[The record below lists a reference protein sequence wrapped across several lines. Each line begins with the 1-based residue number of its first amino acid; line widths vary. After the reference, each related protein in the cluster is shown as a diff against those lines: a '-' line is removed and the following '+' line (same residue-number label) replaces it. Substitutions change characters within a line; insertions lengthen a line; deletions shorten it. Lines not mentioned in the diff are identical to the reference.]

1 MLHAQLQVQYVIYV
15 LASRHKIT
23 TIQYNTV
30 QYSTIQSMMVKYT
43 IQYSAIL
50 LKDVI
55 IFRPVVQCS
64 TAATLFSETPTVAI

>member
-15 LASRHKIT
+15 LPSRHKIT

-43 IQYSAIL
+43 LQYSAIL

-55 IFRPVVQCS
+55 IIRPVVQCP
-64 TAATLFSETPTVAI
+64 TATLLFSETPTVAI